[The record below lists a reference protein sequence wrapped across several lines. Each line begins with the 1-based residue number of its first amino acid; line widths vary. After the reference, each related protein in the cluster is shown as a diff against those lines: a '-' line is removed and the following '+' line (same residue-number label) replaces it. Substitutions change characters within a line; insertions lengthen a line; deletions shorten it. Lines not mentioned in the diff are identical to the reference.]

1 MYTAD
6 FWRAQLDSVRRLLAM
21 FGEEERDYPLYKK
34 LKKEEE
40 AYENGLLLVLESAQT
55 SAI

>member
-21 FGEEERDYPLYKK
+21 FGEEEREYPLYKN
-34 LKKEEE
+34 LKQQEE
-40 AYENGLLLVLESAQT
+40 AYENGLLLVLEG
-55 SAI
+55 